1 MKEIIAKV
9 KENNDL
15 ERFVEIL
22 VEFNQEMSLKFT
34 EESVAEDGT
43 PRSIIVAPFLIDHGF
58 LHLIYGNMERLEYFF
73 PLMKNKN
80 PMIFNGRVPV
90 VEFLL
95 DVGYYKAAQ
104 YILRSMR
111 KE

>member
-9 KENNDL
+9 KELNDL

-22 VEFNQEMSLKFT
+22 VEFNKEMSLTFT
-34 EESVAEDGT
+34 EERVTGDGK

-58 LHLIYGNMERLEYFF
+58 LHLIYGKMERLEYFF
-73 PLMKNKN
+73 PLMNNKN
-80 PMIFNGRVPV
+80 PLIFNGRVPV

-95 DVGYYKAAQ
+95 DVQYYKAAQ
-104 YILRSMR
+104 YIVKNMR